1 MAANAAVIIDLPTL
15 GRTTAPP
22 VTKVIEP
29 RDSEPGR
36 RVPSARPAPEE
47 LAIHERPRV
56 GEVLVEEHAG
66 LSGRRRHEEVV
77 ELADRLEQ
85 CAHRGFICAVDDDLM
100 HAVHVGALGD
110 GPSTSRH
117 HLGAE
122 SLCSADG
129 RRPHPAGAADHN
141 NTLPGQAHG
150 DVTST
155 SSSGWAASHSSRV
168 PVLCS
173 VIAFSSSSSSSRR

>member
-29 RDSEPGR
+29 RDRSRGAAYRAHVQLPKNL
-36 RVPSARPAPEE
+36 PSMNVRAWARSWSRNTP
-47 LAIHERPRV
+47 
-56 GEVLVEEHAG
+56 G

-85 CAHRGFICAVDDDLM
+85 CTHRGFICAVDDDLI

-117 HLGAE
+117 HLGTE
-122 SLCSADG
+122 SPCCADG

-155 SSSGWAASHSSRV
+155 SSSGQAASHSSRV

-173 VIAFSSSSSSSRR
+173 VIVFSSSCR